1 MRIGVFHQLNK
12 GGRRITFDTKMSS
25 RLQQLE
31 QQLTSIRTAI
41 EALPEGKLICARN
54 GNYTKWLQSDGH
66 HNTYIPRKNRAL
78 AEQLAIKKY
87 LFAQEQDLLQEKQA
101 IEAYRKLHKEE
112 KQAEQLLNSDSG
124 YAPLLAPYFQ
134 PFSQELQQWVV
145 EPYEQC
151 RNHPEHLI
159 HKSSAG
165 IMVRSKSEALIVML
179 LHIYHIPFRYECALN
194 LSGNLIYPDFTV
206 RHPKTGDLF
215 YWEHFGMMDDPA
227 YSEKAFHKLQLY
239 ASHGIYP
246 FDQLITTYETGNH
259 PLDSTLADELVKYYF
274 L

>member
-54 GNYTKWLQSDGH
+54 GTYTKWLQSDGH

-101 IEAYRKLHKEE
+101 IEA
-112 KQAEQLLNSDSG
+112 
-124 YAPLLAPYFQ
+124 
-134 PFSQELQQWVV
+134 
-145 EPYEQC
+145 
-151 RNHPEHLI
+151 
-159 HKSSAG
+159 
-165 IMVRSKSEALIVML
+165 
-179 LHIYHIPFRYECALN
+179 
-194 LSGNLIYPDFTV
+194 
-206 RHPKTGDLF
+206 
-215 YWEHFGMMDDPA
+215 
-227 YSEKAFHKLQLY
+227 
-239 ASHGIYP
+239 
-246 FDQLITTYETGNH
+246 
-259 PLDSTLADELVKYYF
+259 
-274 L
+274 